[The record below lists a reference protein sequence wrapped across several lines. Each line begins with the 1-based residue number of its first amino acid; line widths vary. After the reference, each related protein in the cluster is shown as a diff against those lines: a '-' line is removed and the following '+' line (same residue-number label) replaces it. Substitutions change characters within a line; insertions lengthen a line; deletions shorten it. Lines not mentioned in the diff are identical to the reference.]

1 MQSPLLSQRNISSRK
16 VTFKKMNSTPKKLF
30 ENSCSSNM
38 SSASTISGKSN
49 LKYSGK
55 ELNKLHQVTEY
66 LKHNNEKTNVGF
78 IKKNFSEEHVI
89 SFLFEYEYDK
99 IKCNMLKFLINNE
112 KMDQIALNSFRNIQ
126 NEINNIPDM
135 NLNNN
140 FILNKYYD
148 KFRDKIYYDSNI
160 IKEIVYSKYYKNTDS
175 TSLLRKLPILTEY
188 KKHCFSCSS
197 SALHRCKKNL
207 FSIPNSNYIICK
219 YCQEIYTRDQIECYC
234 NYDKTIFISYEVNYS
249 NNDDS
254 SYFIATSKDGIENE
268 MIKCKECKG
277 ICDLNMKNGKLY
289 CDNCNIEFNNDINA
303 ILFNSINL
311 EKLNME
317 IEYALIMKEKV
328 NDDEIRSNKI
338 CDCKGNLY
346 KGIFNMKEIL
356 VCDKCN
362 KVKLYKKSRNNLR
375 NSFSN
380 LNKNKVILSND
391 NLNNEE
397 PKIIQN
403 HPNTSESL
411 YYKIPSIKSNILKKT
426 ILTES
431 SNFDYYYKT
440 QNNIQKNITRNY
452 QKNREMKVKIIHT
465 INNSSEHS
473 DLIFSPT
480 KKTIRKMNTDE
491 EKKYK
496 ISSNLNMSDYQI
508 LKIIGNGSY
517 ANIYLVKEI
526 KTNKKYAIKKVIID
540 GEEDLLKFKKTIEI
554 IQTLCPNN
562 NYLENNIIPIYKY
575 VIKKIDITS
584 YSVYLLMPLA
594 NCDWNEKIKNK
605 STIYDEKSLMKIL
618 TSLIKSFSYIQ
629 KNKIAHRDIKPANIL
644 ILNDNE
650 YCITDF
656 GESINVKND
665 YGSFDIRGTKNYMS
679 PILSKYAGSG
689 IINVKHNIYKS
700 DVYSLGLCFV
710 YAMTKNLNAINDIKK
725 MKDDEIKKFLTKN
738 VLYKN
743 GYSNEFYNIL
753 LKMITINENN
763 RYDFIQIENMI
774 MYHN

>member
-1 MQSPLLSQRNISSRK
+1 MKSPLRSQRNMNNRK
-16 VTFKKMNSTPKKLF
+16 VIFQKINSTPKKVF
-30 ENSCSSNM
+30 ENSSSSNV

-49 LKYSGK
+49 FKYSGK
-55 ELNKLHQVTEY
+55 ELNKLHHITEY
-66 LKHNNEKTNVGF
+66 MKHNNENTKVGF
-78 IKKNFSEEHVI
+78 IKKHFSEEQII
-89 SFLFEYEYDK
+89 SFLFEYEYEK
-99 IKCNMLKFLINNE
+99 IKCNLLKCLINNE
-112 KMDQIALNSFRNIQ
+112 KMDQIALNLFRDIQ
-126 NEINNIPDM
+126 NEINSIPDM

-140 FILNKYYD
+140 IILNKYYD

-160 IKEIVYSKYYKNTDS
+160 IKEVVYLKYYKNSDS
-175 TSLLRKLPILTEY
+175 TSLLRKLPIFTEY
-188 KKHCFSCSS
+188 KKHCFHCSS

-268 MIKCKECKG
+268 MIKCKKCKG

-562 NYLENNIIPIYKY
+562 KYSENNIIPIYKY

-618 TSLIKSFSYIQ
+618 TSLIKGFSYIQ

-774 MYHN
+774 MYHY

>member
-78 IKKNFSEEHVI
+78 IKKNFSEEQVI

-317 IEYALIMKEKV
+317 IQYSLIMKEKV
-328 NDDEIRSNKI
+328 DDDEIKSNKI
-338 CDCKGNLY
+338 CDCGGTLY

-618 TSLIKSFSYIQ
+618 TSLIKGFSYIQ

>member
-1 MQSPLLSQRNISSRK
+1 
-16 VTFKKMNSTPKKLF
+16 
-30 ENSCSSNM
+30 
-38 SSASTISGKSN
+38 
-49 LKYSGK
+49 
-55 ELNKLHQVTEY
+55 
-66 LKHNNEKTNVGF
+66 
-78 IKKNFSEEHVI
+78 
-89 SFLFEYEYDK
+89 
-99 IKCNMLKFLINNE
+99 
-112 KMDQIALNSFRNIQ
+112 
-126 NEINNIPDM
+126 
-135 NLNNN
+135 
-140 FILNKYYD
+140 
-148 KFRDKIYYDSNI
+148 
-160 IKEIVYSKYYKNTDS
+160 
-175 TSLLRKLPILTEY
+175 
-188 KKHCFSCSS
+188 
-197 SALHRCKKNL
+197 
-207 FSIPNSNYIICK
+207 
-219 YCQEIYTRDQIECYC
+219 
-234 NYDKTIFISYEVNYS
+234 
-249 NNDDS
+249 
-254 SYFIATSKDGIENE
+254 
-268 MIKCKECKG
+268 
-277 ICDLNMKNGKLY
+277 
-289 CDNCNIEFNNDINA
+289 
-303 ILFNSINL
+303 
-311 EKLNME
+311 
-317 IEYALIMKEKV
+317 
-328 NDDEIRSNKI
+328 
-338 CDCKGNLY
+338 
-346 KGIFNMKEIL
+346 
-356 VCDKCN
+356 
-362 KVKLYKKSRNNLR
+362 
-375 NSFSN
+375 
-380 LNKNKVILSND
+380 
-391 NLNNEE
+391 
-397 PKIIQN
+397 
-403 HPNTSESL
+403 
-411 YYKIPSIKSNILKKT
+411 
-426 ILTES
+426 
-431 SNFDYYYKT
+431 
-440 QNNIQKNITRNY
+440 
-452 QKNREMKVKIIHT
+452 MKVKIIHT

-618 TSLIKSFSYIQ
+618 TSLIKGFSYIQ

-679 PILSKYAGSG
+679 PIL
-689 IINVKHNIYKS
+689 NVKHNIYKS

>member
-78 IKKNFSEEHVI
+78 IKKNFSEEQVI

-268 MIKCKECKG
+268 MIKCKKCKG

-328 NDDEIRSNKI
+328 NDDEIKSNKI

-618 TSLIKSFSYIQ
+618 TSLIKGFSYIQ

-689 IINVKHNIYKS
+689 IINVEHNIYKS
-700 DVYSLGLCFV
+700 DVYSLGLCFI

-774 MYHN
+774 MYHY

>member
-78 IKKNFSEEHVI
+78 IKKNFSEEQVI

-618 TSLIKSFSYIQ
+618 TSLIKGFSYIQ

>member
-78 IKKNFSEEHVI
+78 IKKNFSEEQVI

-140 FILNKYYD
+140 IILNKYYD

-268 MIKCKECKG
+268 MIKCKKCKG

-289 CDNCNIEFNNDINA
+289 CENCDIEFNNDINA

-328 NDDEIRSNKI
+328 NDDEIKSNKI
-338 CDCKGNLY
+338 CDCGGTLY

-411 YYKIPSIKSNILKKT
+411 YYKIPSIK
-426 ILTES
+426 E
-431 SNFDYYYKT
+431 
-440 QNNIQKNITRNY
+440 
-452 QKNREMKVKIIHT
+452 
-465 INNSSEHS
+465 
-473 DLIFSPT
+473 
-480 KKTIRKMNTDE
+480 
-491 EKKYK
+491 
-496 ISSNLNMSDYQI
+496 
-508 LKIIGNGSY
+508 G
-517 ANIYLVKEI
+517 
-526 KTNKKYAIKKVIID
+526 
-540 GEEDLLKFKKTIEI
+540 
-554 IQTLCPNN
+554 C
-562 NYLENNIIPIYKY
+562 
-575 VIKKIDITS
+575 
-584 YSVYLLMPLA
+584 
-594 NCDWNEKIKNK
+594 
-605 STIYDEKSLMKIL
+605 
-618 TSLIKSFSYIQ
+618 
-629 KNKIAHRDIKPANIL
+629 
-644 ILNDNE
+644 
-650 YCITDF
+650 
-656 GESINVKND
+656 
-665 YGSFDIRGTKNYMS
+665 
-679 PILSKYAGSG
+679 
-689 IINVKHNIYKS
+689 
-700 DVYSLGLCFV
+700 
-710 YAMTKNLNAINDIKK
+710 
-725 MKDDEIKKFLTKN
+725 
-738 VLYKN
+738 
-743 GYSNEFYNIL
+743 
-753 LKMITINENN
+753 
-763 RYDFIQIENMI
+763 
-774 MYHN
+774 

>member
-78 IKKNFSEEHVI
+78 IKKNFSEEQVI

-268 MIKCKECKG
+268 MIKCKKCKG

-618 TSLIKSFSYIQ
+618 TSLIKGFSYIQ

-774 MYHN
+774 MYHY

>member
-78 IKKNFSEEHVI
+78 IKKNFSEEQVI

-268 MIKCKECKG
+268 MIKCKKCKG

-362 KVKLYKKSRNNLR
+362 KVKLYKKTRNNLR
-375 NSFSN
+375 YTMSN
-380 LNKNKVILSND
+380 LNKKKLALSSEEF
-391 NLNNEE
+391 NNEE
-397 PKIIQN
+397 SKIIQN

-431 SNFDYYYKT
+431 SNFEFYKS
-440 QNNIQKNITRNY
+440 QNNFQKNITRNN
-452 QKNREMKVKIIHT
+452 QKNKEIKEKVVHT

-618 TSLIKSFSYIQ
+618 TSLIKGFSYIQ

-689 IINVKHNIYKS
+689 ITNVKHNIYKS

>member
-1 MQSPLLSQRNISSRK
+1 MESPLLNKRKMNNRK
-16 VTFKKMNSTPKKLF
+16 VIFQKMNSTPKKVF
-30 ENSCSSNM
+30 DNSSSSNM
-38 SSASTISGKSN
+38 SSVSTISGKSN
-49 LKYSGK
+49 FKSSGK
-55 ELNKLHQVTEY
+55 ELNKLHHITEY

-78 IKKNFSEEHVI
+78 IKKNFSEEQII
-89 SFLFEYEYDK
+89 SFLFEYEYEK

-112 KMDQIALNSFRNIQ
+112 KMDQIALNLFRNIQ

-140 FILNKYYD
+140 IILNKYYD
-148 KFRDKIYYDSNI
+148 KFRDKLYYDSNI
-160 IKEIVYSKYYKNTDS
+160 IKEIVYIKYYKNSDS
-175 TSLLRKLPILTEY
+175 NSLLRKLPIFTEY

-249 NNDDS
+249 DYDDS

-289 CDNCNIEFNNDINA
+289 CENCDIEFNNDINA

-317 IEYALIMKEKV
+317 IQYSLIMKEKV
-328 NDDEIRSNKI
+328 DDDEIKSNKI
-338 CDCKGNLY
+338 CDCGGTLY

-362 KVKLYKKSRNNLR
+362 KVKLYKKSKNNLR
-375 NSFSN
+375 NTMSNFNKNRIALSCEN
-380 LNKNKVILSND
+380 LNY
-391 NLNNEE
+391 EE
-397 PKIIQN
+397 PKKIQK
-403 HPNTSESL
+403 HPTIENL
-411 YYKIPSIKSNILKKT
+411 YYKVPSLKRNILKKN

-431 SNFDYYYKT
+431 ANFDFYKS
-440 QNNIQKNITRNY
+440 QNNIHKNITRNY
-452 QKNREMKVKIIHT
+452 QKNKEIKEKAIHS

-473 DLIFSPT
+473 DLIFSPK
-480 KKTIRKMNTDE
+480 KKTIRKMNTED
-491 EKKYK
+491 EKKFK

-540 GEEDLLKFKKTIEI
+540 GEEDLLQFKKTIEL

-562 NYLENNIIPIYKY
+562 KYSENNIIPIYKY
-575 VIKKIDITS
+575 IIKKIDITS

-594 NCDWNEKIKNK
+594 TCDWNEKIKNK

-618 TSLIKSFSYIQ
+618 ISLIKTFAYIQ

-665 YGSFDIRGTKNYMS
+665 YGNFDIRGTKNYMS
-679 PILSKYAGSG
+679 PILSKYAGTG
-689 IINVKHNIYKS
+689 VRNVKHNVYKS

-710 YAMTKNLNAINDIKK
+710 YAMTKNINVINEIKNMKDDDIKK
-725 MKDDEIKKFLTKN
+725 LLEKN
-738 VLYKN
+738 VICKN
-743 GYSNEFYNIL
+743 GYSNDFYNIL

-763 RYDFIQIENMI
+763 RYDFIQIENI
-774 MYHN
+774 ILHNY

>member
-78 IKKNFSEEHVI
+78 IKKNFSEEQVI

-268 MIKCKECKG
+268 MIKCKKCKG

-328 NDDEIRSNKI
+328 NDDEIRANKI

-618 TSLIKSFSYIQ
+618 TSLIKGFSYIQ

-774 MYHN
+774 MYHY

>member
-78 IKKNFSEEHVI
+78 IKKNFSEEQVI

-268 MIKCKECKG
+268 MIKCKKCKG

-328 NDDEIRSNKI
+328 NDDEIRFNKI

-618 TSLIKSFSYIQ
+618 TSLIKGFSYIQ

-689 IINVKHNIYKS
+689 ITNVKHNIYKS

-774 MYHN
+774 MYHY

>member
-1 MQSPLLSQRNISSRK
+1 MQSPSLSQRNISSRK

-618 TSLIKSFSYIQ
+618 TSLIKGFSYIQ

>member
-78 IKKNFSEEHVI
+78 IKKNFSEEQVI

-249 NNDDS
+249 DYDDS

-268 MIKCKECKG
+268 MIKCKECQG

-289 CDNCNIEFNNDINA
+289 CEYCNIEFNNDINA

-328 NDDEIRSNKI
+328 NDDEIKSNKI

-618 TSLIKSFSYIQ
+618 TSLIKGFSYIQ

-689 IINVKHNIYKS
+689 ITNVKHNIYKS

-774 MYHN
+774 MYHY

>member
-1 MQSPLLSQRNISSRK
+1 
-16 VTFKKMNSTPKKLF
+16 
-30 ENSCSSNM
+30 
-38 SSASTISGKSN
+38 
-49 LKYSGK
+49 
-55 ELNKLHQVTEY
+55 
-66 LKHNNEKTNVGF
+66 
-78 IKKNFSEEHVI
+78 
-89 SFLFEYEYDK
+89 
-99 IKCNMLKFLINNE
+99 
-112 KMDQIALNSFRNIQ
+112 
-126 NEINNIPDM
+126 
-135 NLNNN
+135 
-140 FILNKYYD
+140 
-148 KFRDKIYYDSNI
+148 
-160 IKEIVYSKYYKNTDS
+160 
-175 TSLLRKLPILTEY
+175 
-188 KKHCFSCSS
+188 
-197 SALHRCKKNL
+197 
-207 FSIPNSNYIICK
+207 
-219 YCQEIYTRDQIECYC
+219 
-234 NYDKTIFISYEVNYS
+234 
-249 NNDDS
+249 
-254 SYFIATSKDGIENE
+254 

-380 LNKNKVILSND
+380 LNKNKVILLND

-540 GEEDLLKFKKTIEI
+540 GEEDLLQFKKTIEL

-562 NYLENNIIPIYKY
+562 NYSENNIIPIYKY

-618 TSLIKSFSYIQ
+618 ISLIKTFAYIQ

-689 IINVKHNIYKS
+689 ITNVKHNIYKS

-774 MYHN
+774 MYHY

>member
-78 IKKNFSEEHVI
+78 IKKNFSEEQVI

-618 TSLIKSFSYIQ
+618 TSLIKGFSYIQ

-689 IINVKHNIYKS
+689 ITNVKHNIYKS

-774 MYHN
+774 MYHY